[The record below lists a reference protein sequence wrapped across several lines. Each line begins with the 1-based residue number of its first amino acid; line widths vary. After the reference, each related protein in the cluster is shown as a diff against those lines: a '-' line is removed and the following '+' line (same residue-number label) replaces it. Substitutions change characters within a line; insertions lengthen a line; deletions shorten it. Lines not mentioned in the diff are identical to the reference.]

1 MEPAIRPA
9 TGADVRHTLEL
20 WRESDAEPTHTDDK
34 GSLRQLIAHDPASL
48 LLADYEGRV
57 VGSVIAAWDG
67 WRGSIY
73 RLVVGPELRRQGLGC
88 RLLIAAES
96 RLREAGAER
105 CQAIVVETDAQAVGF
120 WGASGWERQME
131 RLRYVKG

>member
-1 MEPAIRPA
+1 MRL
-9 TGADVRHTLEL
+9 TLEL
-20 WRESDAEPTHTDDK
+20 WREGDAEPTHTDDE

-48 LLADYEGRV
+48 LLADYGGRV

-73 RLVVGPELRRQGLGC
+73 RLVVAPELRRQGLGC

-105 CQAIVVETDAQAVGF
+105 CQAIVVESDAQAVGF
-120 WGASGWERQME
+120 WGASGWQRQVK

>member
-1 MEPAIRPA
+1 MESAIRPA
-9 TGADVRHTLEL
+9 TVSDVLPMLEM
-20 WRESDAEPTHTDDK
+20 WREADAEPTHTDDE
-34 GSLRQLIAHDPASL
+34 GSLRQLIAHDPASV
-48 LLADYEGRV
+48 LLADHRGRV

-73 RLVVGPELRRQGLGC
+73 RLVVAPDLRRQGLGC

-105 CQAIVVETDAQAVGF
+105 CQTVVVETDAQAVGS
-120 WGASGWERQME
+120 WGASGWERQTE
-131 RLRYVKG
+131 RLRFVKG